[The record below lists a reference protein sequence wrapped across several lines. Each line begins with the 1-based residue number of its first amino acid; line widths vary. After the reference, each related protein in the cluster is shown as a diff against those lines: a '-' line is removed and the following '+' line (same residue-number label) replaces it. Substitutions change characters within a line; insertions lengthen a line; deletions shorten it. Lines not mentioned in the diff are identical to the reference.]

1 MIKNLSNEKNI
12 NVKLTRHELIDL
24 LLLCGAHEKDA
35 EKWGTL
41 HNKLYDQLKSYDEK
55 HLDEEV

>member
-1 MIKNLSNEKNI
+1 MIKMISNEKNI
-12 NVKLTRHELIDL
+12 NVKMTRHELIDL
-24 LLLCGAHEKDA
+24 LLLCAAHEKDA